1 MTSPLATLRLNG
13 VPVAEYADGSDLAP
27 DLAPRPYL
35 HPVRTLGGVVV
46 TDVLPADHLWHL
58 GLGVAI
64 PDVDGWNIWGGN
76 TFVQGQGYVRRDD
89 HGRIEHA
96 GFTYAGDD
104 GFSERLRWI
113 TREGTALLTE
123 NRQVR
128 AQLAGPGWELQL
140 TTTLTNATD
149 RTLRLGSPATN
160 GRPGAGYGG
169 LFWRLPVGEEEP
181 HVFTEHGVGEREVH
195 DSVAPW
201 LAWVAR
207 ERVFTLVLTG
217 TDEATRAD
225 PWFVRVEE
233 YPGIG
238 SQLAGRHPLTLPPA
252 GTLAR
257 GLRALIADGPIG
269 AAEARA
275 WAEAA
280 RVSEPVSRP

>member
-1 MTSPLATLRLNG
+1 MTPPLAVLRLNG

-27 DLAPRPYL
+27 DLAPRPYF

-64 PDVDGWNIWGGN
+64 PDVDGWNLWGGN
-76 TFVQGQGYVRRDD
+76 TFVAGQGYVLRDD

-96 GFTYAGDD
+96 GFADVDEG

-113 TREGTALLTE
+113 TGDGDTLLTE
-123 NRQVR
+123 DRQVR
-128 AQLAGPGWELQL
+128 AQLAGCGWELQL
-140 TTTLTNATD
+140 TTTLTNATE
-149 RTLRLGSPATN
+149 RPLRLGSPATN

-169 LFWRLPVGEEEP
+169 LFWRLPHAEAKP
-181 HVFTEHGVGEREVH
+181 HVFTEAAEGEEAVH

-201 LAWVAR
+201 LAWIAPDR
-207 ERVFTLVLTG
+207 DFTIVLTG

-233 YPGIG
+233 YPGLG
-238 SQLAGRHPLTLPPA
+238 SQLAAHDPLTLPPA
-252 GTLAR
+252 GTITR
-257 GLRALIADGPIG
+257 GLRALIADGPPT
-269 AAEARA
+269 AAEVRS
-275 WAEAA
+275 WAEA
-280 RVSEPVSRP
+280 SP